1 MLTPANKTSE
11 KTTLIDITALKNHTY
26 YKFQPRFY
34 QTRPKMDANDQLMQV
49 TKAIER
55 QVDAAIEQID
65 NLNTNDL
72 DALRKRRMKE
82 LKEKELKRKEWIANG
97 HGAYDELAEEK
108 MFFDVIK
115 KSENV
120 ILHFYTNSNERSK
133 IVDMHFKALAPKHV
147 ETLFTK
153 LNAEK
158 CPFLAEK
165 LKIKAIPSIVCIHNG
180 IMVDKLVGFTTL
192 GNRDDFSTADME
204 WRLAQNE
211 VIEYEGDLSV
221 APSEQ
226 KVKPERN
233 GKIRNG
239 RFNGDDDDLDLDGY
253 TVPVQS
259 NRQDQYELSAEEAA
273 ELGDRKSVV

>member
-1 MLTPANKTSE
+1 
-11 KTTLIDITALKNHTY
+11 
-26 YKFQPRFY
+26 
-34 QTRPKMDANDQLMQV
+34 MDVNDQLMHV
-49 TKAIER
+49 TKTIEK

-65 NLNTNDL
+65 NLNVSDL
-72 DALRKRRMKE
+72 ESLRKKRIKDLKDKEVKRR
-82 LKEKELKRKEWIANG
+82 EWIANG
-97 HGAYDELAEEK
+97 HGSYEELPEEK
-108 MFFDVIK
+108 KFFEVIK

-120 ILHFYTNSNERSK
+120 ILHFYTNTNERSK
-133 IVDMHFKALAPKHV
+133 IVDMHFKILAPKHV

-192 GNRDDFSTADME
+192 GNRDDFTTDDME

-211 VIEYEGDLSV
+211 VIEYEGDLSIP
-221 APSEQ
+221 PSEQ
-226 KVKPERN
+226 KAKPEKN

-239 RFNGDDDDLDLDGY
+239 RFNGDDDDLDLEDC
-253 TVPVQS
+253 TPVIK
-259 NRQDQYELSAEEAA
+259 NGGGGKLDPYELS
-273 ELGDRKSVV
+273 LKRLQS

>member
-1 MLTPANKTSE
+1 
-11 KTTLIDITALKNHTY
+11 
-26 YKFQPRFY
+26 
-34 QTRPKMDANDQLMQV
+34 MDVNDQLMHV
-49 TKAIER
+49 TKAIEK

-65 NLNTNDL
+65 NLNVSDL
-72 DALRKRRMKE
+72 ESLRKKRVKE
-82 LKEKELKRKEWIANG
+82 LKEKEIKRKEWIANG
-97 HGAYDELAEEK
+97 HGSYDELPEEK

-158 CPFLAEK
+158 CPFLAER
-165 LKIKAIPSIVCIHNG
+165 LKMKAIPSIVCIHNG

-192 GNRDDFSTADME
+192 GNRDDFSTEDME

-221 APSEQ
+221 PPSEQ

-239 RFNGDDDDLDLDGY
+239 RFNGVDDDLDLDDY
-253 TVPVQS
+253 KTPVIQ
-259 NRQDQYELSAEEAA
+259 NGGGRVDQYELSPEEAA
-273 ELGDRKSVV
+273 ELGLDE

>member
-1 MLTPANKTSE
+1 M
-11 KTTLIDITALKNHTY
+11 H
-26 YKFQPRFY
+26 
-34 QTRPKMDANDQLMQV
+34 V
-49 TKAIER
+49 TKTIEK

-65 NLNTNDL
+65 NLNVSDL
-72 DALRKRRMKE
+72 EALRRKRMKD
-82 LKEKELKRKEWIANG
+82 LKEKEIKRREWLANG
-97 HGAYDELAEEK
+97 HGSYDELPEEK
-108 MFFDVIK
+108 KFFEVIK

-133 IVDMHFKALAPKHV
+133 IVDMHFKILAPKHV

-192 GNRDDFSTADME
+192 GNRDDFTTDDME

-211 VIEYEGDLSV
+211 VIEYEGDLSIP
-221 APSEQ
+221 PSEQ
-226 KVKPERN
+226 KSKPEKN

-239 RFNGDDDDLDLDGY
+239 RFNGEDDDLDLEDC
-253 TVPVQS
+253 TPVIKNGS
-259 NRQDQYELSAEEAA
+259 CGKTDPYELSPEEAA
-273 ELGDRKSVV
+273 ELGLDE

>member
-1 MLTPANKTSE
+1 M
-11 KTTLIDITALKNHTY
+11 DIN
-26 YKFQPRFY
+26 
-34 QTRPKMDANDQLMQV
+34 NQLLQV
-49 TKAIER
+49 TKTIEK

-65 NLNTNDL
+65 NLNVNDL
-72 DALRKRRMKE
+72 ESLRRKRIQE
-82 LKEKELKRKEWIANG
+82 LKEKEAKHREWLANG
-97 HGAYDELAEEK
+97 HGSYDELAEEK

-120 ILHFYTNSNERSK
+120 IIHFYTNSNERSK
-133 IVDMHFKALAPKHV
+133 IVDMHFKKLAPKHV

-165 LKIKAIPSIVCIHNG
+165 LKIKVIPSIVCIHNG

-192 GNRDDFSTADME
+192 GNRDDFTTADME

-211 VIEYEGDLSV
+211 IIEYDGDLSV
-221 APSEQ
+221 PPSEQ
-226 KVKPERN
+226 KVKPEKN

-239 RFNGDDDDLDLDGY
+239 RFNGEDDDLDIIDC
-253 TVPVQS
+253 TPTMKKS
-259 NRQDQYELSAEEAA
+259 DAYELSAEEAA
-273 ELGDRKSVV
+273 ELGLDD